1 MRPKKFGGLGILDL
15 DLFSRA
21 LRLRW
26 LWYQWTEPDRPW
38 VGSEPPVDAVDKQ
51 LFRISTVVTLGNG
64 ETASFWQS
72 SWLNGEAPMDLFP
85 DLFKWA
91 WRKNRTVKEELHE
104 QNWTRGLWRMQTV
117 DEMASFVHLWDAV
130 HEVQLT
136 TEQDN
141 ITWRWM
147 ADGIYSA
154 KSAYNLQFQGSYS
167 TFRSDTIWQAE
178 AEGKHKFLLGY

>member
-64 ETASFWQS
+64 EVFLAIVLVEW
-72 SWLNGEAPMDLFP
+72 G
-85 DLFKWA
+85 
-91 WRKNRTVKEELHE
+91 
-104 QNWTRGLWRMQTV
+104 
-117 DEMASFVHLWDAV
+117 
-130 HEVQLT
+130 
-136 TEQDN
+136 
-141 ITWRWM
+141 
-147 ADGIYSA
+147 
-154 KSAYNLQFQGSYS
+154 GSYGS
-167 TFRSDTIWQAE
+167 FS
-178 AEGKHKFLLGY
+178 